1 VPDFSKLTEAE
12 WRLLRQRMEE
22 IAEGNTRSRVQLNP
36 VEVAEYMLMLM
47 DRIDDLER
55 KLSA

>member
-1 VPDFSKLTEAE
+1 VPDFSKLTEAQ

-22 IAEGNTRSRVQLNP
+22 IAEGNTRSRLQLNP